1 MELLHIPGPAIL
13 ATNTFLLVTGGG
25 HAAAI
30 DPAAPARFYLDALRE
45 KNAQLSDIFLTHGHY
60 DHVGGALELAKATG
74 AALYIDPQDLRGKRL
89 YPLRAGDADFK
100 PWPAEGTLAL
110 DELTFRFY
118 HTPGHTPGS
127 ICIYVE
133 GEGLLFSGDTLFAGS
148 CGRTDFEAGDPA
160 AMRQSLALLRDL
172 PLPDDTRVFPG
183 HDRFTTLGEER
194 RSNPYM
200 AGMYL

>member
-1 MELLHIPGPAIL
+1 MELLHIPGPVMMG
-13 ATNTFLLVTGGG
+13 TNTFLLFTAGG

-30 DPAAPARFYLDALRE
+30 DPAAPAGRYLDALKN
-45 KNAQLSDIFLTHGHY
+45 KNAQLSVILLTHGHY
-60 DHVGGALELAKATG
+60 DHVGGAVELARATG
-74 AALYIDPQDLRGKRL
+74 AALYLDPRDLKGDRL
-89 YPLRAGDADFK
+89 FPLRAGDADFK

-127 ICIYVE
+127 VCIYVE

-148 CGRTDFEAGDPA
+148 CGRVDLEGGVPA
-160 AMRQSLALLRDL
+160 AMRQSLKLLKNL
-172 PLPDDTRVFPG
+172 PLPDDTKVFPG

-194 RSNPYM
+194 RTNYYM
-200 AGMYL
+200 AGLGL